1 MENSNNDKIYIIKKK
16 KSGLASNFSV
26 IASKIMQ
33 ICLQLKSMLEK
44 AKCEDITHW
53 LEIKIS
59 PIGRKKQL
67 QKVISHSGKEENNC
81 GFSLCFLGYFSM
93 DVSENNANK

>member
-44 AKCEDITHW
+44 AKCEDITH
-53 LEIKIS
+53 
-59 PIGRKKQL
+59 
-67 QKVISHSGKEENNC
+67 
-81 GFSLCFLGYFSM
+81 
-93 DVSENNANK
+93 